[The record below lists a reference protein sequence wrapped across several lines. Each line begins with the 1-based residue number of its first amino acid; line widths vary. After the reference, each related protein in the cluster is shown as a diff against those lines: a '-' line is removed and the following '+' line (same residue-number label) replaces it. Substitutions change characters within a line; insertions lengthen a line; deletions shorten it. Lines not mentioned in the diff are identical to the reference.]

1 MSAFFKNATLLF
13 IVGLIGLVGFSQKLE
28 TKRLETNVF
37 FGFDQDQL
45 EASAQEIIDLMFPW
59 ETNFYPES
67 ISLVG
72 FTDKSGSS
80 IYNKELALRRVNA
93 VKNYIYSTHVSN
105 TLFKTTSIGEDQPAF
120 DCSADMNRCVKIV
133 MLLKEKDEPVS
144 LKRCQELFP
153 EEFLLDSLV
162 LQKNVRA
169 KMIPEQKPDEEN
181 VVLDD
186 NKFQKKL
193 VDSETEMIRLN
204 DILFY
209 GNSDRYYKSATPEL
223 EQLAEF
229 LLANPDYFITITG
242 HVNGDK
248 SSSRQLRKE
257 TKFQDVYELSLA
269 RADAIKFYLVEQG
282 IAVERITAEGKG
294 GEELLFPK
302 PTTQA
307 ESEANRRIEVTFHKT
322 EN

>member
-13 IVGLIGLVGFSQKLE
+13 LITSISLVSFSQNLE
-28 TKRLETNVF
+28 TKRVETNVF
-37 FGFDQDQL
+37 FGFDQDHL
-45 EASAQEIIDLMFPW
+45 SSSAQEMIDLIFPW
-59 ETNFYPES
+59 ENNFYPES

-80 IYNKELALRRVNA
+80 AYNQSLALRRVNA
-93 VKNYIYSTHVSN
+93 VKNYIYSNHVSN
-105 TLFKTTSIGEDQPAF
+105 TFFKTTSIGEEQPAF
-120 DCSADMNRCVKIV
+120 NCTADLNRCVKIV
-133 MLLKEKDEPVS
+133 MLLKEKEEPVS

-153 EEFLLDSLV
+153 EEFLLDSLLTLKKAV
-162 LQKNVRA
+162 QE
-169 KMIPEQKPDEEN
+169 MEIIEEEKEGIIE
-181 VVLDD
+181 LAD

-193 VDSETEMIRLN
+193 EDSETEMIRLN

-229 LLANPDYFITITG
+229 LKANPSYSITITG

-282 IAVERITAEGKG
+282 IAVDRITAIGKG

-307 ESEANRRIEVTFHKT
+307 ESEANRRIEVTFHKP